1 MTNDKTILR
10 AVGTTST
17 IVQISKKLKSKLL
30 KEFDFYIV
38 ANELTEDEAKQFIQ
52 ERPVLFAKDWNNIET
67 WFYLEVKE
75 PRSFYVIQGLSMSV
89 PMTMHE
95 AMISKKKSI
104 LNGIE
109 NVFVVKEVE

>member
-1 MTNDKTILR
+1 MANDKTILR
-10 AVGTTST
+10 AIGTTST
-17 IVQISKKLKSKLL
+17 IVQISRKLKSKLL

-38 ANELTEDEAKQFIQ
+38 ANELTENEAKQFIE
-52 ERPVLFAKDWNNIET
+52 ERPLLFAKQWNDIET

-75 PRSFYVIQGLSMSV
+75 PRSFYVVQELNMSV

-95 AMISKKKSI
+95 AIIAKKKSI